1 MKLYIVTQVRENYGA
16 HDWDGVGSCPQYW
29 KNKGGCD
36 YFVDL
41 TGFRFDEFTAK
52 KLEMIVDSLRVRIQQ
67 DTDYYQESIIDF
79 QVVED
84 AFVCESERLQMEYD
98 GKITYPARF
107 LELTA

>member
-1 MKLYIVTQVRENYGA
+1 MKLYIVTQIRENYAA
-16 HDWDGVGSCPQYW
+16 HDWDGVGACPQFW
-29 KNKGGCD
+29 KFKGGND

-52 KLEMIVDSLRVRIQQ
+52 KLQMIVDSVRVQFESSN
-67 DTDYYQESIIDF
+67 DYFEEYMLNWS
-79 QVVED
+79 VEED
-84 AFVCESERLQMEYD
+84 SYVCESESLQLEYD